1 MNVKYHRFF
10 GGLLTTQANWLNQ
23 MAGKGY
29 RLVRTGKLLYEF
41 EPCTPGQYQYQVE
54 YIAQKPKQS
63 AQDYA
68 AFLEDC
74 GYRVWFKNLNLDY
87 SIGKVALRPWAEKG
101 ARIST
106 TATTLNREL
115 LIVEKESDGK
125 PFQLHTTWEDRMAYC
140 KALRRPWL
148 FLLLLFG
155 ILGIAVR
162 GLVWWIFA
170 AAALAGVAAYQIE
183 LEKIKKQSI
192 LEEGSTMKGMP
203 KSKKEAV
210 FIVLAVVAV
219 IAVSNLLGLHSTRS
233 ATRLGYFGNEL
244 PRSWSGQ
251 YAMLDGTMAH
261 TLSPKDPP
269 KTLRAEIVTE
279 AGILSILIYDRDGN
293 VLLDR
298 ENVGTD
304 SITLPVDGKV
314 RVELTAEKHRGRF
327 DIRIE

>member
-1 MNVKYHRFF
+1 MNLKCYRFF
-10 GGLLTTQANWLNQ
+10 SGLLTAQADWLNQ

-29 RLVRTGKLLYEF
+29 RLVRTGRLLYEF
-41 EPCTPGQYQYQVE
+41 EPCAPGQYQYQVE
-54 YIAQKPKQS
+54 YIAQKSQQS

-74 GYRVWFKNLNLDY
+74 GYRVWFKNINLDY
-87 SIGKVALRPWAEKG
+87 SVCKAVWRPWAEKG

-125 PFQLHTTWEDRMAYC
+125 PFQLHTTCEDRMAYC

-155 ILGIAVR
+155 ILGIIVR

-170 AAALAGVAAYQIE
+170 AAALAGVAAYQFE
-183 LEKIKKQSI
+183 LEKIQKHSI

-203 KSKKEAV
+203 KSKKEV
-210 FIVLAVVAV
+210 IFIVLVVVAV
-219 IAVSNLLGLHSTRS
+219 IAVTNLLGLHSTRS
-233 ATRLGYFGNEL
+233 ATRLGYAGNEL
-244 PRSWSGQ
+244 PRSWSGK
-251 YAMLDGTMAH
+251 YAMIDGTMAH
-261 TLSPKDPP
+261 TLSPKNPP

-279 AGILSILIYDRDGN
+279 DGTLSILIYDRDGN
-293 VLLDR
+293 ILLNQ
-298 ENVGTD
+298 ESVGTD

-314 RVELTAEKHRGRF
+314 RVELTAKKHRGSF
-327 DIRIE
+327 NFHFE